1 MRDEWSEAFIN
12 ALKNRDTE
20 RLRQI
25 PKADLH
31 NHFVLGGSRSFI
43 RERKG
48 LMIPALE
55 GVLKS
60 MQEMDQWNQE
70 FIGKYFE
77 SSEGR
82 RFLIEAA
89 FVQAREDGVTVLEM
103 LLSPVFGLLFEICVL
118 S

>member
-82 RFLIEAA
+82 RFLIESS
-89 FVQAREDGVTVLEM
+89 FVQAR
-103 LLSPVFGLLFEICVL
+103 
-118 S
+118 

>member
-1 MRDEWSEAFIN
+1 
-12 ALKNRDTE
+12 
-20 RLRQI
+20 
-25 PKADLH
+25 
-31 NHFVLGGSRSFI
+31 
-43 RERKG
+43 
-48 LMIPALE
+48 MIPALE

-89 FVQAREDGVTVLEM
+89 FVQAREDGVTVLEIGEDVWGLGQYFDHDVNALTEAFFSARDKYAPDSATYALPSLPLP
-103 LLSPVFGLLFEICVL
+103 LLPGSYRRCIQ
-118 S
+118 